1 MKSIEK
7 FLTGFFLGGIVGALA
22 VLLFTPEPGDKMRQ
36 RIKDNYLHVRDEVQ
50 NAARQRSEELKQEL
64 ARLQKKTG

>member
-7 FLTGFFLGGIVGALA
+7 FLTGFVLGGIIGALI
-22 VLLFTPEPGDKMRQ
+22 VLLSTPESGDKMRK
-36 RIKDNYLHVRDEVQ
+36 RLTENFYHVRDEVQ

-64 ARLQKKTG
+64 ARLQQKS

>member
-7 FLTGFFLGGIVGALA
+7 FLTGFLLGGIAGAMV
-22 VLLFTPEPGDKMRQ
+22 VLLYTPESGDKMRT
-36 RIKDNYLHVRDEVQ
+36 RLKDNFYLVRDEVQ

-64 ARLQKKTG
+64 ARLQQKS